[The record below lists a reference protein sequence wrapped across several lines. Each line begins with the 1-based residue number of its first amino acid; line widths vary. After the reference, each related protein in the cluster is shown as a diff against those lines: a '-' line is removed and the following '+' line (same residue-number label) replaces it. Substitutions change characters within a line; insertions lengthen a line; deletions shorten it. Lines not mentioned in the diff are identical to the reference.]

1 MTKVERSKVEKLRDS
16 ICKRLKI
23 EDDPDDAKA
32 RQLIIDGWNLIHEV
46 REEGHDKG

>member
-1 MTKVERSKVEKLRDS
+1 MTSKVEKLRDS

-32 RQLIIDGWNLIHEV
+32 RQLIIDVWNLIHEV
-46 REEGHDKG
+46 REEKP